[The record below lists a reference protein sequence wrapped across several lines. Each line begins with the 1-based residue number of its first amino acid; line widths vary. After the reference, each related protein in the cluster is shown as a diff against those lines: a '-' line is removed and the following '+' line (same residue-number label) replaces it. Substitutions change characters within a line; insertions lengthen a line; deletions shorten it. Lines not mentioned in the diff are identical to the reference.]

1 MTKEEYN
8 KEWINLSQQMQS
20 LEIKRRELYN
30 QHKKEFGAID
40 LKTEN
45 VPSIYYDL
53 IIWNL
58 KQLNTNLRIN
68 KCFLLL

>member
-1 MTKEEYN
+1 MSKEEYN
-8 KEWINLSQQMQS
+8 KERINLSQQMQS

-53 IIWNL
+53 NRIDINL
-58 KQLNTNLRIN
+58 SKVN
-68 KCFLLL
+68 